1 MLPCSLKSSTEVP
14 TASLAFVEAVEK
26 PNEDELRFLRET
38 GGELEIPRKG
48 YVLVADCGSGLAPE
62 VIDGAVR
69 SLEGITRVDFTRK
82 TLGAFSIADML
93 AKAKTE
99 VGVAAPVFV
108 VDDPGRPAGL
118 PGRSRH

>member
-26 PNEDELRFLRET
+26 PDEDELRFLRET

-48 YVLVADCGSGLAPE
+48 YVLVADCGSDLAPE
-62 VIDGAVR
+62 VIDGAGR
-69 SLEGITRVDFTRK
+69 SLEGITRK
-82 TLGAFSIADML
+82 TLGAFSIADTL

-99 VGVAAPVFV
+99 VGVAAAVFV